1 MNLLDRGF
9 QCFSLPPELVLATHN
24 PGKLREIALI
34 LSDLAITLLP
44 QSHFNISDAEE
55 TGLTFVENALLK
67 ARHAAV
73 RSNLPAIADDSGI
86 EVDALQ
92 GAPGVYSARYA
103 GEGAADDANL
113 RKLLHDLRD
122 APMAQRSARYQC
134 ALALLRWDADP
145 SPILAQASWE
155 GRI

>member
-9 QCFSLPPELVLATHN
+9 QRFSLPPELVLATHN

-44 QSHFNISDAEE
+44 QSHFNIGDAEE

-73 RSNLPAIADDSGI
+73 GSSLPAIADDSGL
-86 EVDALQ
+86 ELGD
-92 GAPGVYSARYA
+92 
-103 GEGAADDANL
+103 
-113 RKLLHDLRD
+113 
-122 APMAQRSARYQC
+122 
-134 ALALLRWDADP
+134 
-145 SPILAQASWE
+145 
-155 GRI
+155 